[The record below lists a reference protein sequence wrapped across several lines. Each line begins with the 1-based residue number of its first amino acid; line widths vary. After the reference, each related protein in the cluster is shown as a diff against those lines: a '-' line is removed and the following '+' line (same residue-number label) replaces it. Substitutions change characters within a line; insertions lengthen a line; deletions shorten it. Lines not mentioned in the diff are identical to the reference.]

1 MVGIGNRIEIQGEL
15 YEILRTLKVGMGKV
29 LPTDFVNELKD
40 YWHVDKTFKQGDIY
54 YFVNEIKTIE
64 PIEDEQDRDT
74 REATADSTEDT
85 TGGQMDPGRGDG
97 DQKEHN

>member
-15 YEILRTLKVGMGKV
+15 YEIIRTVKVGVGKV

-40 YWHVDKTFKQGDIY
+40 YWHIEKTFKQGDVY

-64 PIEDEQDRDT
+64 PLPDEQ
-74 REATADSTEDT
+74 
-85 TGGQMDPGRGDG
+85 
-97 DQKEHN
+97 N